1 MVIRHN
7 CYAQYFA
14 RHSDA
19 LIWWSYDKA
28 YCWWLEK
35 QLRRSQ
41 ATHVSGQ
48 EEGSMEMNRP
58 GAEIIEEFKKKRTR
72 QIMAVG
78 PIILAFI
85 ALLSVE
91 SNPTGIFGLP
101 PNIVLGLS
109 FALIISVLIFSLF
122 NWRCP
127 SCNKYLGKAMN
138 PKFCSRCGIQLR

>member
-1 MVIRHN
+1 
-7 CYAQYFA
+7 
-14 RHSDA
+14 
-19 LIWWSYDKA
+19 
-28 YCWWLEK
+28 
-35 QLRRSQ
+35 
-41 ATHVSGQ
+41 
-48 EEGSMEMNRP
+48 MEMNRP

-127 SCNKYLGKAMN
+127 SCNKYLGQAMN